1 MPPRSTAIERDRG
14 CGSAYGVDVF
24 TRTIWSVVVLLAA
37 SCTGVP
43 GPSRVAMPA
52 TWVGGQDEPA
62 RAPQKARRGTPYG
75 STRARLQVFREEL
88 EFNELDIDFDNA
100 PDADLTDAERDRLG
114 FRGEFGSGTIGGFF
128 QVFAE
133 DFRAPSLLGEEFD
146 LFGFGGG
153 ISGTPDVGRA
163 GPAEFVVPV
172 RFAANIAG
180 GSETVGGFDADF
192 GYLESVFEVGF
203 GARVYGVQAT
213 SGIVVD
219 SMAAIY
225 ESDDPARLSNDDP
238 AVITGTNVGVYFE
251 GLYKHERVPLMARA
265 RVVLGDVQGFL
276 LTFGFAF

>member
-1 MPPRSTAIERDRG
+1 M
-14 CGSAYGVDVF
+14 
-24 TRTIWSVVVLLAA
+24 RTILSIVVLLAA
-37 SCTGVP
+37 ASACVQ
-43 GPSRVAMPA
+43 GPS
-52 TWVGGQDEPA
+52 PA
-62 RAPQKARRGTPYG
+62 REPFGGGPALAPFETLAPIPQEPTPKPRPRRRGTPYG
-75 STRARLQVFREEL
+75 DTRVRLQVFREEL
-88 EFNELDIDFDNA
+88 EFDQFDVDFDSA
-100 PDADLTDAERDRLG
+100 PDADLTDAERDRTG

-133 DFRAPSLLGEEFD
+133 DYRAPSLLGEEFD

-153 ISGTPDVGRA
+153 IAGTPDVGRA

-192 GYLESVFEVGF
+192 GYLEAAFEVGF
-203 GARVYGVQAT
+203 GARAFGVQAS

-219 SMAAIY
+219 SIAAIY
-225 ESDDPARLSNDDP
+225 ESDDPARFANDDP
-238 AVITGTNVGVYFE
+238 AVITGTNVGIYFE
-251 GLYKHERVPLMARA
+251 GLYKHDRVPLMARA